1 MTAFPLGAQKAEDAK
16 QEKKRAEAAK
26 KNSEIRVA
34 KENLKKKLPELRQL
48 AQNGKKLTEEDIQG
62 RHESVD
68 DLERRI
74 ENIPDGLN
82 RSKFGKVRQSIIYKR
97 VSSGKYFQQLLRSGS
112 HGASTPRQ
120 SGEERDKFHRH

>member
-1 MTAFPLGAQKAEDAK
+1 LTAFPLGAQKAEEAK

-48 AQNGKKLTEEDIQG
+48 AQKGKKLTEEDIQG

-82 RSKFGKVRQSIIYKR
+82 RSKFGKVRRFLIWKK
-97 VSSGKYFQQLLRSGS
+97 VNSGKYFSTDSTLRKPWDIDTTAVTGR
-112 HGASTPRQ
+112 TR
-120 SGEERDKFHRH
+120 